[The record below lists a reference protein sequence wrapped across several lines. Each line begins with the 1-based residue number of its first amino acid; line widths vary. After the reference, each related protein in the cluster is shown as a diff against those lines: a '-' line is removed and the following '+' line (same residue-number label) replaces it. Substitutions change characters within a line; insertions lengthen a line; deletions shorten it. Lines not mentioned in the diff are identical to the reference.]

1 MARNCITPR
10 RRLNGTKVPTRREAP
25 ALRLFFFWLCI
36 SSVFS
41 ELSRPSCAFPK
52 DRSRLPAFATSLS
65 RPFRLCPTATSPA
78 FLDAW
83 RFPRSCPQPCH
94 ISFSILSSSASHSSR
109 QLDYESRGELLPRYL
124 LTRAQRAVS
133 AHSFFDSLFYLLR
146 ASGRMW
152 ARNRGDYESQC
163 ARRIVSLGRIFCGRW
178 QLRYRRRSSTRRLLR
193 RIVPRRTRL
202 GAEISLHTRSRQLTR
217 LHAAAFRAPS

>member
-41 ELSRPSCAFPK
+41 ELSRPSCALPK

-94 ISFSILSSSASHSSR
+94 ISFSILSSSASHASR
-109 QLDYESRGELLPRYL
+109 QLDCESRRELLPRDL
-124 LTRAQRAVS
+124 LACAP
-133 AHSFFDSLFYLLR
+133 DSLFYLLR
-146 ASGRMW
+146 ASGRIW
-152 ARNRGDYESQC
+152 AQNRGDYESQC

-178 QLRYRRRSSTRRLLR
+178 QLRYCRRSSARRLLR